1 MNLVNK
7 AFKFRIYP
15 TESQEILIE
24 KTFGC
29 CRFVFNHYL
38 EKSIKDY
45 EILGKSN
52 SYYEN
57 AKDLTN
63 LKKDVDWLKEA
74 DATAL
79 QQSLKDLDA
88 AYQNFFRRVKQGK
101 KPSFPKFKSKKS
113 PKQSYRYTKN
123 GDKSLKILNDKIFL
137 PKVGQVKMKQDR
149 EITGKILNATVS
161 RTASGKYFISICC
174 RDSEVKTFDS
184 TGSVVGI
191 DLGLKDFAITSD
203 GEKFENQKF
212 LRRSEGRLK
221 RLQRQHSKKIKG
233 SKNRE
238 KSRFLLAKQHEKVQN
253 QRKDFLQKLSTKLV
267 KTYDIICVES
277 LKVSNMVK
285 NHHLSKSIQDVSWS
299 EFVRQIEYKC
309 SWYDK
314 QLKKLDT
321 YFPSS
326 QLCSNCGFK
335 NSEVKNL
342 EIREWTCQNCG
353 KTHDRD
359 INAAQNILIQGLQT
373 A

>member
-1 MNLVNK
+1 MIILNLI
-7 AFKFRIYP
+7 FRIYP
-15 TESQEILIE
+15 TKEQEILIE

-45 EILGKSN
+45 ELTGKSN

-63 LKKDVDWLKEA
+63 LKKEVDWLKEV
-74 DATAL
+74 DSTAL

-101 KPSFPKFKSKKS
+101 KLGFPKFKSKKNARH
-113 PKQSYRYTKN
+113 SYRSIKIGT
-123 GDKSLKILNDKIFL
+123 KSLMVLNGKIFL
-137 PKVGQVKMKQDR
+137 PKIGWIKLKQDR
-149 EITGKILNATVS
+149 QISGRILNATVS

-174 RDSEVKTFDS
+174 RDSEVETFES
-184 TGSVVGI
+184 AGSVIGI

-212 LRRSEGRLK
+212 LRKSENKLK
-221 RLQRQHSKKIKG
+221 RLQRRYSKKIKG

-238 KSRFLLAKQHEKVQN
+238 KSMFLLAKQHEKVQN
-253 QRKDFLQKLSTKLV
+253 QRKDFLQKLSIKLV
-267 KTYDIICVES
+267 KTYDLICVES
-277 LKVSNMVK
+277 LKVSNMIK
-285 NHHLSKSIQDVSWS
+285 NHHLAKSIQDVSWA
-299 EFVRQIEYKC
+299 EFVRQLEYKC
-309 SWYDK
+309 NWYGK
-314 QLKKLDT
+314 QLMKIDT

-326 QLCSNCGFK
+326 QLCSKCGYR
-335 NSEVKNL
+335 NPEVKNL

-353 KTHDRD
+353 IRHDRD
-359 INAAQNILIQGLQT
+359 VNAAQNILIEGLKN

>member
-7 AFKFRIYP
+7 AFKFRIYL
-15 TESQEILIE
+15 TKEQKILIE

-45 EILGKSN
+45 EMVGKSN
-52 SYYEN
+52 NYYEN
-57 AKDLTN
+57 AKDLTK
-63 LKKDVDWLKEA
+63 LKKDVDWLKEV
-74 DATAL
+74 DSTAL

-101 KPSFPKFKSKKS
+101 TPGFPKFKSKKS

-191 DLGLKDFAITSD
+191 DFGLKDFAITSD

-267 KTYDIICVES
+267 KNYDIICVES
-277 LKVSNMVK
+277 LKIANMVK
-285 NHHLSKSIQDVSWS
+285 NHHLAKSIQDVSWS

-309 SWYDK
+309 SWYS
-314 QLKKLDT
+314 KKLVKIDT

-326 QLCSNCGFK
+326 QLCSNCGHK
-335 NSEVKNL
+335 NPEVKNL

-353 KTHDRD
+353 IRKPNLYS
-359 INAAQNILIQGLQT
+359 IKENLK
-373 A
+373 